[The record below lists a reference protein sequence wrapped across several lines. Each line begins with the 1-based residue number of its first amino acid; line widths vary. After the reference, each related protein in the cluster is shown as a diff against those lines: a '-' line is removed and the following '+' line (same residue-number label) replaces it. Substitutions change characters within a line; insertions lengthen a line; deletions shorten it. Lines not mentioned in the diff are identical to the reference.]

1 MNSPKFLTG
10 TLVGGLALFLLGYL
24 FYGLALAGFF
34 TQHSVAP
41 TGTMRPMTEI
51 VWWAL
56 ILGNIFWG
64 AFLTYLFLKLG
75 VSSFSN
81 GAKTA
86 AGFSF
91 FVAMSSALIRYST
104 EMNLDKTGTLADA
117 AVSIVM
123 SIIAG
128 GIIGAVL
135 GAGKKKA

>member
-24 FYGLALAGFF
+24 FYGLALASFF

-41 TGTMRPMTEI
+41 AGSMRSMNDI

-64 AFLTYLFLKLG
+64 ALLTYVLLKLG
-75 VSSFSN
+75 ANSFSS
-81 GAKTA
+81 GARI
-86 AGFSF
+86 AGPVSF
-91 FVAMSSALIRYST
+91 FMALGVDMIRYGT
-104 EMNLDKTGTLADA
+104 EVTSDLTGTLADVV
-117 AVSIVM
+117 VSVVM

-128 GIIGAVL
+128 GIIGVIL
-135 GAGKKKA
+135 GAGAKKA

>member
-24 FYGLALAGFF
+24 FYGLALASFF

-41 TGTMRPMTEI
+41 AGSMRSMNDI

-64 AFLTYLFLKLG
+64 ALLTYVLLKLG
-75 VSSFSN
+75 ANSFSS
-81 GAKTA
+81 GARTA
-86 AGFSF
+86 GAISF
-91 FVAMSSALIRYST
+91 FMALGVDMIRYGT
-104 EMNLDKTGTLADA
+104 EVTSDLTGTLADVI
-117 AVSIVM
+117 VSVVM

-128 GIIGAVL
+128 GIIGVVL
-135 GAGKKKA
+135 GAGVKKA